1 MIHGQLLSPMLINI
15 YLNDVNKTTRKILIK
30 FSKEVVKEQN
40 QLRSDKFKRL
50 QIDRAMG
57 QIGIDEF

>member
-40 QLRSDKFKRL
+40 QLRSDKFKIL

>member
-1 MIHGQLLSPMLINI
+1 MIHGHVLSPMLINI
-15 YLNDVNKTTRKILIK
+15 YLSDVNKTIRKILIK

-50 QIDRAMG
+50 QIDGAMDR
-57 QIGIDEF
+57 IGKDEF

>member
-1 MIHGQLLSPMLINI
+1 MIHGHVLSPMLINI
-15 YLNDVNKTTRKILIK
+15 YLNDVTKTVRKILIK

-50 QIDRAMG
+50 QIDGAMG
-57 QIGIDEF
+57 QIEIDEF

>member
-30 FSKEVVKEQN
+30 ISKEVVKEQN
-40 QLRSDKFKRL
+40 QLRPDKFKRL
-50 QIDRAMG
+50 QIDGAMG

>member
-1 MIHGQLLSPMLINI
+1 MIHGHVLSPMLINI
-15 YLNDVNKTTRKILIK
+15 YLSGVNKTIRKILIK

-50 QIDRAMG
+50 QIDGAMDR
-57 QIGIDEF
+57 IGKDEF

>member
-1 MIHGQLLSPMLINI
+1 MIHGQLLSPMLINT

-50 QIDRAMG
+50 QIDGAMG

>member
-1 MIHGQLLSPMLINI
+1 M
-15 YLNDVNKTTRKILIK
+15 K

-50 QIDRAMG
+50 QIDGAMG

>member
-1 MIHGQLLSPMLINI
+1 MIHGHVLSPMLINI
-15 YLNDVNKTTRKILIK
+15 YLSDVNKTIRKILIK
-30 FSKEVVKEQN
+30 FSKEVIKEQN

-50 QIDRAMG
+50 QIDGAMG

>member
-40 QLRSDKFKRL
+40 QLRPDKFKRL
-50 QIDRAMG
+50 QIDGAMG

>member
-30 FSKEVVKEQN
+30 FSKEMVKEQN
-40 QLRSDKFKRL
+40 QLRPDKFKRL
-50 QIDRAMG
+50 QIDGAMG